1 MLKEL
6 SEIASEV
13 IGTPVSA
20 DTPLMDAGL
29 DSISG
34 TELLTQMSKH
44 LDMELP
50 QTLLFDHPT
59 LESVVDSLSLD
70 HPMPVETDDENLPD
84 KYPSDDE
91 APKSIWDIYSELKL
105 EKQPET
111 FVQPAAKSA
120 RRAVVLFAFAGS
132 GSKHILASLSSHQ
145 HLCVCEDLCLVPFK
159 TVVERNEV
167 LSCRRDNI

>member
-1 MLKEL
+1 MRAQRSRDALLKEL

-59 LESVVDSLSLD
+59 LESVVDSLRLD
-70 HPMPVETDDENLPD
+70 YESVPP
-84 KYPSDDE
+84 
-91 APKSIWDIYSELKL
+91 L
-105 EKQPET
+105 EPNRE
-111 FVQPAAKSA
+111 SA
-120 RRAVVLFAFAGS
+120 Y
-132 GSKHILASLSSHQ
+132 K
-145 HLCVCEDLCLVPFK
+145 
-159 TVVERNEV
+159 
-167 LSCRRDNI
+167 